1 MMFLWVLIS
10 QQSFWFNLNFQQFW
24 LLLNTLIMFLLTKM
38 KLMLLQLHKILR
50 VMIKDNKLLNVY
62 QDGKR
67 VTQRDK
73 ELLSLL
79 KVLFQHSFV
88 KVLDKM
94 LLNTLLHFLARIKLL
109 TQMVLEIHLLEAL
122 WLNYF
127 KINQLKSVLKQVF
140 IFQERL

>member
-1 MMFLWVLIS
+1 
-10 QQSFWFNLNFQQFW
+10 
-24 LLLNTLIMFLLTKM
+24 
-38 KLMLLQLHKILR
+38 
-50 VMIKDNKLLNVY
+50 MIKDNKLLNVY